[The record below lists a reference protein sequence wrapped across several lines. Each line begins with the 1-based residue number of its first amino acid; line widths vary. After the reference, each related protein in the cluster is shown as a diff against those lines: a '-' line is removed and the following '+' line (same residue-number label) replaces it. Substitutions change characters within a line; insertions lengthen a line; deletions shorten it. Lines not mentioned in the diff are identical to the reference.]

1 MDIRQ
6 EKNLRQKYD
15 EETDYSITKGLIL
28 PILSSFRGWIF
39 EKSGEYQWRDG
50 VEPFDYLDKY
60 GEHLIKYTME
70 RYKTLS
76 SNPNAL
82 GKDSGHWR
90 ELYNFMFTQYKDELL
105 KKQGFDI

>member
-1 MDIRQ
+1 
-6 EKNLRQKYD
+6 
-15 EETDYSITKGLIL
+15 
-28 PILSSFRGWIF
+28 
-39 EKSGEYQWRDG
+39 
-50 VEPFDYLDKY
+50 
-60 GEHLIKYTME
+60 ME

-90 ELYNFMFTQYKDELL
+90 ELYNFMLTQYKDELL